1 MICWLILWESS
12 FLQGVLPQRDAF
24 HLLLINGERDDTAKL
39 VEIGESAKQKCL
51 IYNATSYEKVTEP
64 PLFVPDGA
72 QRAKVAAEKARE
84 NTADPH

>member
-24 HLLLINGERDDTAKL
+24 RLLLINGDRDDTAKL
-39 VEIGESAKQKCL
+39 VENGESAKQKCL
-51 IYNATSYEKVTEP
+51 IYSATSYEKVTEP

-72 QRAKVAAEKARE
+72 QQAKVAAEKTRE